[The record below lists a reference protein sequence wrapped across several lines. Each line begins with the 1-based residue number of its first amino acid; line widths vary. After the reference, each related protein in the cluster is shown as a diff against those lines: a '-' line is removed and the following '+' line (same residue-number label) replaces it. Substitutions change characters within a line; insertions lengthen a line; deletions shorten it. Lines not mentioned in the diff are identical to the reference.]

1 MQLQQQWETCAAA
14 SPPSLWGRRGRPRPL
29 SDCPILL
36 PLLRVRCPLAPV
48 IDGLECDLLGRRR
61 SRMRLFRNRLWR
73 RLFSFSS
80 ISATWGLCPSIA
92 PLLSGFPLLGPRKI
106 RCPGVLALGLAL
118 SLILCFSLSSLLIRF
133 GLFFFPL
140 SFWPFWK
147 FWLSNLILVW
157 GLHVGFFFFWV
168 VGYGAIESK
177 WNFFR
182 LVILEMVGCVIFLL
196 DCFAWPVYP
205 TPWIFWIISY

>member
-157 GLHVGFFFFWV
+157 GLHVGFFF
-168 VGYGAIESK
+168 GLLGMGQLSR
-177 WNFFR
+177 N
-182 LVILEMVGCVIFLL
+182 GIFLDWWFWKWL
-196 DCFAWPVYP
+196 VVLFFC
-205 TPWIFWIISY
+205 WIVLHGRFIPHHGFFE